1 MSDKGHLKKLDAGN
15 NQLLTG
21 ITVAERAPIEDFECA
36 NSGVTSLDI
45 ERLSLLNNFNCANC
59 ENLESLT
66 VKNCKISNSVA
77 WTGCDELKTLN
88 LYGTEIISWP
98 AGDFNVFPAL
108 EDLNISYTN
117 YYYALDMSCNGGL
130 KYLECEKAGIS
141 SINVSGLPELVFI
154 NCSKNSGL
162 TSLNLSGL
170 ARLKALDCRECSIST
185 LNLTGCSALFNLYCA
200 QNNIETLNLQP
211 CTSLQELDC
220 SLNKIGTLD
229 IHYCS
234 LLNALK
240 AWPQSEG
247 YSLHMIILTTAQIN
261 NIDGSLKLYDTSGAK
276 TYDQIVELYNTI
288 FTNSN

>member
-1 MSDKGHLKKLDAGN
+1 M
-15 NQLLTG
+15 
-21 ITVAERAPIEDFECA
+21 
-36 NSGVTSLDI
+36 
-45 ERLSLLNNFNCANC
+45 
-59 ENLESLT
+59 ESLT

-117 YYYALDMSCNGGL
+117 YYNALDMSCNGGL
-130 KYLECEKAGIS
+130 KSLECEKAGIS

-170 ARLKALDCRECSIST
+170 ARLKPLDCRECSIST

-200 QNNIETLNLQP
+200 QNNIETLDLQP

-220 SLNKIGTLD
+220 SLNKIETLD

-240 AWPQSEG
+240 AWPQSDD
-247 YSLHMIILTTAQIN
+247 YILGTLVLSQTQSN
-261 NIDGSLKLYDTSGAK
+261 NISSGTLKLYDTNGAV
-276 TYDQIVELYNTI
+276 TEEQIWQLYHTA
-288 FTNSN
+288 FDMHY